1 MYESSKSVMRRL
13 HDSRFVTRYFVGQG
27 IDIGA
32 GPDSLGQYAEFF
44 FAMSGC
50 KAWDLPD
57 GDAQLLASIGD
68 ASLDFAHSS
77 HCLEHLRDPV
87 EALRN
92 WLRVIKPG
100 GHVIVTI
107 PDEDMYEQGIFPSVL
122 NTDHKWTF
130 TIHKDASWSPRSVN
144 LLEMLARFAGEAEIV
159 KVEKLD
165 ATYRYNLRRL
175 DQTMTPLGECAIEFI
190 LRKRTPEEIQRRGR
204 LPRA

>member
-44 FAMSGC
+44 FAMTGC

-57 GDAQLLASIGD
+57 GDAQLLATIAD

-130 TIHKDASWSPRSVN
+130 TIHKDGSWSPRSVN
-144 LLEMLARFAGEAEIV
+144 LLELLARFAGEAEIV
-159 KVEKLD
+159 KIEKLD
-165 ATYRYNLRRL
+165 ATYRYNLPRL

-204 LPRA
+204 LPKA

>member
-1 MYESSKSVMRRL
+1 MRRL

-32 GPDSLGQYAEFF
+32 GRDSLGQYAEFF
-44 FAMSGC
+44 FAMTGC

-57 GDAQLLASIGD
+57 GDAQLLASVAD

-100 GHVIVTI
+100 GHVVVTI
-107 PDEDMYEQGIFPSVL
+107 PDEDMYEQGVFPSVL

-130 TIHKDASWSPRSVN
+130 TIHKDDSWSPKSVN
-144 LLEMLARFAGEAEIV
+144 LLELLARFAGEAEIV
-159 KVEKLD
+159 KLEKLD

-190 LRKRTPEEIQRRGR
+190 LRKRTPEEIERRGR